1 MMRSD
6 LHMIGR
12 SQELFTDDI
21 KTLET
26 RLQEMIGKS
35 NFLIIGAAGTI
46 GQAVTT
52 EIAQRRPKSLHLVD
66 LNENLLVELVRELR
80 SSRGASELKLNTY
93 CVDINGSEFEKLFAE
108 LEPIDFVLNLAAL
121 KHVRS
126 EQDEYTLMR
135 MIYTNIFGSTK
146 VAQLSKLHGV
156 KKYFCVSTDKATNPV
171 NMMGASKRIM
181 ELFLH
186 KESQDLPIS
195 MARFANVAF
204 SNGSLL
210 DGFEQRIKKYQPIT
224 APNDIKRY
232 FITQKE
238 AGELCMLSC
247 LFGGSREVFFPKHG
261 DELKLTFFTQIA
273 RNFIKSKNFEVLE
286 CASEEEAREA
296 CSDINKLKHWPCF
309 FFESNTTGEKDF
321 EEFYS
326 TEEDVDF
333 ERFENIGV
341 IKNDFNIDTIALH
354 KFEDNLRQMYVDRNW
369 TRAKIISQFKLLLT
383 NFDHRETG
391 KFLNERM

>member
-1 MMRSD
+1 MKSD
-6 LHMIGR
+6 LNMIGR
-12 SQELFTDDI
+12 GKELFNRDV
-21 KTLET
+21 KALEGK
-26 RLQEMIGKS
+26 LQEIVGSS

-46 GQAVTT
+46 GQAVTI
-52 EIAQRRPKSLHLVD
+52 EIAKRGPKSVHLVD

-80 SSRGASELKLNTY
+80 SRKGASDLDLSTY
-93 CVDINGSEFEKLFAE
+93 CIDINGAEFEKLFAE
-108 LEPIDFVLNLAAL
+108 IGQIDYVLNLSAL

-135 MIYTNIFGSTK
+135 MVNTNIFGSRK
-146 VAQLSKLHGV
+146 VAELSKQYGV

-186 KESQDLPIS
+186 KECDDLPIS

-210 DGFEQRIKKYQPIT
+210 DGFEQRVKKYQPIS
-224 APNDIKRY
+224 APNDVKRY

-247 LFGGSREVFFPKHG
+247 LFGGSREVYFPKHG
-261 DELKLTFFTQIA
+261 DELKLTTFTQIA
-273 RNFIKSKNFEVLE
+273 RNFLKAKGFEVLE
-286 CASEEEAREA
+286 CRSEQEARDA
-296 CSDINKLKHWPCF
+296 CSNIDKSKRWPCY
-309 FFESNTTGEKDF
+309 FFESDTTGEKGF

-326 TEEDVDF
+326 SQEEVDF
-333 ERFENIGV
+333 DYFENIGI
-341 IKNDFNIDTIALH
+341 IKNNFDVDKEVLM
-354 KFEDNLRQMYVDRNW
+354 KFESNLRQMYENRKW
-369 TRAKIISQFKLLLT
+369 SRADLINQFKLVLD
-383 NFDHRETG
+383 NFEHKETG
-391 KFLNERM
+391 KFLNLRM

>member
-1 MMRSD
+1 MQSE

-12 SQELFTDDI
+12 TQELFNRDVRA
-21 KTLET
+21 LESK
-26 RLQEMIGKS
+26 LQRMIGSS

-46 GQAVTT
+46 GQAVTI
-52 EIAQRRPKSLHLVD
+52 EIAKREPKSLHLVD

-80 SSRGASELKLNTY
+80 SRKSASDLDLSTY
-93 CVDINGSEFEKLFAE
+93 SIDINSPEFEKLFSE
-108 LEPIDFVLNLAAL
+108 IGQIDYVLNLSAL

-135 MIYTNIFGSTK
+135 MVYTNIFGSTK
-146 VAQLSKLHGV
+146 VAELSKRYGV

-186 KESQDLPIS
+186 KESNELPIS

-210 DGFEQRIKKYQPIT
+210 DGFEQRVKKYQPIS
-224 APNDIKRY
+224 APNNIRRY

-247 LFGGSREVFFPKHG
+247 LLGETREVFFPKHG
-261 DELKLTFFTQIA
+261 NELQLTLFTQIA
-273 RNFIKSKNFEVLE
+273 RNYIKSKGFEVLE
-286 CASEEEAREA
+286 CASEQEAREA
-296 CSDINKLKHWPCF
+296 CSNIDKFKRWPCY
-309 FFESNTTGEKDF
+309 FFESDTTGEKDF
-321 EEFYS
+321 EEFYGIY
-326 TEEDVDF
+326 EEVDF
-333 ERFENIGV
+333 DRFANIGV
-341 IKNDFNIDTIALH
+341 IKNDFNVNKEVLM
-354 KFEDNLRQMYVDRNW
+354 KFDDNVRQMYVEKNW
-369 TRAKIISQFKLLLT
+369 SRADLIHQFKSVLD
-383 NFDHRETG
+383 NFDHKETG
-391 KFLNERM
+391 KFLNQRM

>member
-1 MMRSD
+1 MKSE

-12 SQELFTDDI
+12 TQELFNRDVR
-21 KTLET
+21 TLEST
-26 RLQEMIGKS
+26 LQRMIGSS

-46 GQAVTT
+46 GQAVTI
-52 EIAQRRPKSLHLVD
+52 EIAKREPKSLHLVD

-80 SSRGASELKLNTY
+80 SRKSASDLDLSTY
-93 CVDINGSEFEKLFAE
+93 SIDINSPEFEKLFSE
-108 LEPIDFVLNLAAL
+108 IGQIDYVLNLSAL

-135 MIYTNIFGSTK
+135 MVYTNIFGSTK
-146 VAQLSKLHGV
+146 VAELSKRYGV

-186 KESQDLPIS
+186 KESNELPIS

-210 DGFEQRIKKYQPIT
+210 DGFEQRVKKYQPIS
-224 APNDIKRY
+224 APNNIRRY

-247 LFGGSREVFFPKHG
+247 LLGETREVFFPKHG
-261 DELKLTFFTQIA
+261 NELQLTLFTQIA
-273 RNFIKSKNFEVLE
+273 RNYIKSKGFEVLE
-286 CASEEEAREA
+286 CASEQEAREA
-296 CSDINKLKHWPCF
+296 CSNIDKFKRWPCY
-309 FFESNTTGEKDF
+309 FFESDTTGEKDF
-321 EEFYS
+321 EEFYGIY
-326 TEEDVDF
+326 EEVDF
-333 ERFENIGV
+333 DRFANIGV
-341 IKNDFNIDTIALH
+341 IKNDFNVNKEVLM
-354 KFEDNLRQMYVDRNW
+354 KFEDNVRQMYVEKNW
-369 TRAKIISQFKLLLT
+369 SRADLIHQFKSVLD
-383 NFDHRETG
+383 NFDHKETG
-391 KFLNERM
+391 KFLNQRM

>member
-1 MMRSD
+1 MKSD
-6 LHMIGR
+6 LYMIGR
-12 SQELFTDDI
+12 GKELFNRDV
-21 KTLET
+21 KALEGK
-26 RLQEMIGKS
+26 LQEIVGSS

-46 GQAVTT
+46 GQAVTI
-52 EIAQRRPKSLHLVD
+52 EIAKRGPKSVHLVD

-80 SSRGASELKLNTY
+80 SRKGASDLDLSTY
-93 CVDINGSEFEKLFAE
+93 CIDINGAEFEKLFAE
-108 LEPIDFVLNLAAL
+108 IGQIDYVLNLSAL

-135 MIYTNIFGSTK
+135 MVNTNIFGSRK
-146 VAQLSKLHGV
+146 VAELSKQYGV

-186 KESQDLPIS
+186 KECDDLPIS

-210 DGFEQRIKKYQPIT
+210 DGFEQRVKKYQPIS
-224 APNDIKRY
+224 APNDVKRY

-247 LFGGSREVFFPKHG
+247 LFGGSREVYFPKHG
-261 DELKLTFFTQIA
+261 DELKLTTFTQIA
-273 RNFIKSKNFEVLE
+273 RNFLKAKGFEVLE
-286 CASEEEAREA
+286 CRSEQEARDA
-296 CSDINKLKHWPCF
+296 CSNIDKSKRWPCY
-309 FFESNTTGEKDF
+309 FFESDTTGEKDF

-326 TEEDVDF
+326 SQEEVDF
-333 ERFENIGV
+333 DCFENIGI
-341 IKNDFNIDTIALH
+341 IKNNFDVDKEVLM
-354 KFEDNLRQMYVDRNW
+354 KFESNLRQMYENRKW
-369 TRAKIISQFKLLLT
+369 SRADLINQFKLVLD
-383 NFDHRETG
+383 NFEHKETG
-391 KFLNERM
+391 KFLNLRM

>member
-1 MMRSD
+1 MKSD
-6 LHMIGR
+6 LYMIGR
-12 SQELFTDDI
+12 GKELFNRDV
-21 KTLET
+21 KTLEGK
-26 RLQEMIGKS
+26 LQEIVGSS

-46 GQAVTT
+46 GQAVTI
-52 EIAQRRPKSLHLVD
+52 EIAKRGPKSVHLVD

-80 SSRGASELKLNTY
+80 SRKGASDLDLSTY
-93 CVDINGSEFEKLFAE
+93 CIDINGAEFEKLFAE
-108 LEPIDFVLNLAAL
+108 IGQIDYVLNLSAL

-135 MIYTNIFGSTK
+135 MVNTNIFGSRK
-146 VAQLSKLHGV
+146 VAELSKHYGV

-186 KESQDLPIS
+186 KESDDLPIS

-210 DGFEQRIKKYQPIT
+210 DGFEQRVKKYQPIS
-224 APNDIKRY
+224 APNDVKRY

-247 LFGGSREVFFPKHG
+247 LFGGSREVYFPKHG
-261 DELKLTFFTQIA
+261 DELKLTSFTQIA
-273 RNFIKSKNFEVLE
+273 RNFLKVKGFEVLE
-286 CASEEEAREA
+286 CLSEQEARDA
-296 CSDINKLKHWPCF
+296 CSNIDKSKRWPCY
-309 FFESNTTGEKDF
+309 FFESDTTGEKDF

-326 TEEDVDF
+326 SQEEVDF
-333 ERFENIGV
+333 DCFENIGI
-341 IKNDFNIDTIALH
+341 IKNNFDVDKEVLM
-354 KFEDNLRQMYVDRNW
+354 KFESNLRQMYDNRKW
-369 TRAKIISQFKLLLT
+369 SRADLINQFKLVLD
-383 NFDHRETG
+383 NFEHKETG
-391 KFLNERM
+391 KFLNLRM